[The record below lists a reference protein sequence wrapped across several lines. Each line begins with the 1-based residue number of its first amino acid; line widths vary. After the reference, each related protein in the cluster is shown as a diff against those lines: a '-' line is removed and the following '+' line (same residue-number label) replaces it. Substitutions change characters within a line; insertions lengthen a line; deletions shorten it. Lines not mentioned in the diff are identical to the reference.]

1 MSVGDAQ
8 GLEGLRG
15 VAIDFT
21 PARAQDLPAL
31 LRLIWTHG
39 PNDWNWLPVEGVQA
53 HLRDIA
59 EGRAYAV
66 LAWQSEILVGAA
78 TYCLTRQFSRYQA
91 PDRANAQH
99 GYVCEVVVA
108 RDQAGR
114 GLGTTLL
121 EKVID
126 RLTVTGACEV
136 YIDRHE
142 ENAASAGMMRKT
154 GFVEIDTFAEPVRR
168 PHGSR
173 RTTVCRRV
181 LA

>member
-1 MSVGDAQ
+1 MGDAQ
-8 GLEGLRG
+8 GLEGLSG
-15 VAIDFT
+15 VALGFAVAGV
-21 PARAQDLPAL
+21 PDLPAL
-31 LRLIWTHG
+31 SALIFTHG
-39 PNDWNWLPVEGVQA
+39 PNAWNWLPVEGVQA
-53 HLRDIA
+53 HLQDIA
-59 EGRAYAV
+59 EGRAHAV
-66 LAWQSEILVGAA
+66 VAWQGEVLVGAA

-91 PDRANAQH
+91 PDRADAEH

-121 EKVID
+121 QKVIV
-126 RLTVTGACEV
+126 RLAVTGACEV

-142 ENAASAGMMRKT
+142 ENAASAGMMRKA
-154 GFVEIDTFAEPVRR
+154 GFTEIDTFFEPERR